1 MATTCARSGARCA
14 RRLIAQ
20 RPVVIHCATVKGKG
34 FAPSEEGGLE
44 GMEKWH
50 AAKPKSIANGVP
62 ATTGKPAPGR
72 AGPPQFTQVFGNA
85 LVEECRRDE
94 RVIGITAAMNS
105 GTGLN
110 ILQRELPDR
119 YFDVGIAE
127 QQAVLFAA
135 GLALQGCKPVAAI
148 YSTFL
153 QRAYDQIV
161 HDVCLQ
167 KLNVVFAMD
176 RAGLV
181 GDDGPTH
188 HGAFD
193 IAYLR
198 CLPNIVLMAPRDE
211 AMLVHMLR
219 TALTYD
225 DGPIALRYPRGE
237 GVGVPLPARPEPI
250 EIGTGEILREGER
263 VALLGYGTGVGK
275 ALEAAD
281 ILAEH
286 GLSVTVADARFA
298 KPIDVGLAAQ
308 LAAEHE
314 LLVTVEEGVLAGGF
328 GSAVWE
334 SLSDV
339 GLEVGRA
346 GSGSSG
352 LACPTGTSPTARRS
366 SCTRRS
372 GSPASGSPSG
382 SNRPSPSTAA
392 CRRLD
397 PLLSGPPTVEGRRSP
412 LWSAVRDADNGL
424 MATQLGLDP
433 RPSEPADASSELF
446 ISRQPVVDGQMRVTG
461 YRVAYA
467 TSDGSEHGD
476 GTAARL
482 LGDVLSGVGLD
493 DLVGESL
500 AHLPLSRELLLA
512 LGVPPVRPDRVLL
525 RIAHDTA
532 RHSEVAGVLDALTG
546 RGYALSLHDLPGPDF
561 DAALLDM
568 FGTVEIELH
577 AWSPEDA
584 ARAVSRIRGERAM
597 PLAAGLHDYNEFE
610 QAKQLGFDLFS
621 GPFYASRHKAA
632 VRKIPIGEMGTLVA
646 LAALQ
651 GGSATIEDLEAV
663 IDRDVG
669 LSVKLLRY
677 INSAYIG
684 LRGSIGS
691 IRQAVMMLGS
701 RGVSRWALLVA
712 LTGGPNAPRELSV
725 MGLTRARMCE
735 LLGADL
741 REVAGDQLFTVGLL
755 SVADALLEVPL
766 ETIVEELPLA
776 DEVSAALTEARRA
789 RRRDPEGRGQLRA
802 GRIRRRHAA
811 IACPRHRQLLPRCA
825 RLGGRDRVVAG
836 RLSDHVPFRVSD
848 ARSDRHAA
856 VPAGDVPVTVRRG
869 GVGARRRRAAPSRP
883 PAGAE
888 ARPARVRRGR
898 ARGRPGSAV
907 RFEGGREAP

>member
-1 MATTCARSGARCA
+1 
-14 RRLIAQ
+14 
-20 RPVVIHCATVKGKG
+20 
-34 FAPSEEGGLE
+34 
-44 GMEKWH
+44 
-50 AAKPKSIANGVP
+50 
-62 ATTGKPAPGR
+62 
-72 AGPPQFTQVFGNA
+72 
-85 LVEECRRDE
+85 
-94 RVIGITAAMNS
+94 
-105 GTGLN
+105 
-110 ILQRELPDR
+110 
-119 YFDVGIAE
+119 
-127 QQAVLFAA
+127 
-135 GLALQGCKPVAAI
+135 
-148 YSTFL
+148 
-153 QRAYDQIV
+153 
-161 HDVCLQ
+161 
-167 KLNVVFAMD
+167 
-176 RAGLV
+176 
-181 GDDGPTH
+181 
-188 HGAFD
+188 
-193 IAYLR
+193 
-198 CLPNIVLMAPRDE
+198 
-211 AMLVHMLR
+211 
-219 TALTYD
+219 
-225 DGPIALRYPRGE
+225 
-237 GVGVPLPARPEPI
+237 
-250 EIGTGEILREGER
+250 
-263 VALLGYGTGVGK
+263 
-275 ALEAAD
+275 
-281 ILAEH
+281 
-286 GLSVTVADARFA
+286 
-298 KPIDVGLAAQ
+298 
-308 LAAEHE
+308 
-314 LLVTVEEGVLAGGF
+314 
-328 GSAVWE
+328 
-334 SLSDV
+334 
-339 GLEVGRA
+339 
-346 GSGSSG
+346 
-352 LACPTGTSPTARRS
+352 
-366 SCTRRS
+366 
-372 GSPASGSPSG
+372 
-382 SNRPSPSTAA
+382 
-392 CRRLD
+392 
-397 PLLSGPPTVEGRRSP
+397 
-412 LWSAVRDADNGL
+412 

-433 RPSEPADASSELF
+433 RPPEPADASSDLF

-467 TSDGSEHGD
+467 TSDGSEHGE

-568 FGTVEIELH
+568 FGTVEIELR

-776 DEVSAALTEARRA
+776 DEVSAALLK
-789 RRRDPEGRGQLRA
+789 RDG
-802 GRIRRRHAA
+802 
-811 IACPRHRQLLPRCA
+811 
-825 RLGGRDRVVAG
+825 
-836 RLSDHVPFRVSD
+836 
-848 ARSDRHAA
+848 
-856 VPAGDVPVTVRRG
+856 
-869 GVGARRRRAAPSRP
+869 
-883 PAGAE
+883 PAGAILKAVVSYE
-888 ARPARVRRGR
+888 QGDFDVATLRSHA
-898 ARGRPGSAV
+898 PGIASSYRDALGWAV
-907 RFEGGREAP
+907 ETVSSLAA